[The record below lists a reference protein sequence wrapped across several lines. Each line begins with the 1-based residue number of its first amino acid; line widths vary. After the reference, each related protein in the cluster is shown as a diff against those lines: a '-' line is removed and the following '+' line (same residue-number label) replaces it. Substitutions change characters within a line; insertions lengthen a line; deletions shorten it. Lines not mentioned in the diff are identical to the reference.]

1 MGICDTIN
9 SIKDQISLKV
19 RKELKCFNI
28 GGLYFKLAAIEKYN
42 LVVAFGYTKIIA
54 VDYEALVMKSE
65 IKYDFGKNVS
75 PFCICQFSDINDILD
90 LRTNSYLTNE
100 HFELKF
106 KASANGIALIS
117 ANKQKIPNYPRP
129 NNFLEYLSYY
139 ENGSAIMFTK
149 GKFESSNEKLLAYVD
164 SYGRVLSSC
173 EVPKEIQYESIW
185 DDQNYA
191 VFSSYTAESDWDI
204 QKKAADTL
212 YIYRLKDM
220 HKVAEIVVKRSG
232 WNHQVCDIHVT
243 PANDKTL
250 LITFFAEIHILDL
263 ESGTIVNKITFCN
276 KEKKFVKIIKQPDDT
291 FWAMGDEGKGMDR
304 TLAHLHQFKLDGTKL
319 SKSQGHGHWLF
330 VILKGGRKVA
340 VLPED
345 YDMKL
350 GHCDGRLVIE
360 SNEEEAT
367 KAA

>member
-173 EVPKEIQYESIW
+173 EVPKEI
-185 DDQNYA
+185 
-191 VFSSYTAESDWDI
+191 
-204 QKKAADTL
+204 
-212 YIYRLKDM
+212 
-220 HKVAEIVVKRSG
+220 
-232 WNHQVCDIHVT
+232 
-243 PANDKTL
+243 
-250 LITFFAEIHILDL
+250 
-263 ESGTIVNKITFCN
+263 
-276 KEKKFVKIIKQPDDT
+276 
-291 FWAMGDEGKGMDR
+291 
-304 TLAHLHQFKLDGTKL
+304 
-319 SKSQGHGHWLF
+319 
-330 VILKGGRKVA
+330 
-340 VLPED
+340 
-345 YDMKL
+345 
-350 GHCDGRLVIE
+350 
-360 SNEEEAT
+360 
-367 KAA
+367 